1 MLSFIIEVTIWILC
15 IYGLLS
21 IIKDITDEAS
31 YKKIKSN
38 TKLILTVKDAE
49 EGIENYIRQL
59 NFSKNFYNNLV
70 VIDLDSNDETFN
82 IVEKLAEEGLNI
94 KVLDRN
100 EGIEYLEKSIA
111 P

>member
-1 MLSFIIEVTIWILC
+1 MLSFIVEVVIWILC

-21 IIKDITDEAS
+21 IIKDIADETS
-31 YKKIKSN
+31 YKKVKNN
-38 TKLILTVKDAE
+38 TKLILTVKDVE

-70 VIDLDSNDETFN
+70 VIDLESKDETFN
-82 IVEKLAEEGLNI
+82 IVQKLSEEGLNI
-94 KVLDRN
+94 KVLDRK
-100 EGIEYLEKSIA
+100 EGIEYLDKNIA

>member
-1 MLSFIIEVTIWILC
+1 MLSFIVEVVIWILC

-21 IIKDITDEAS
+21 IIKDIVDEAS
-31 YKKIKSN
+31 YKKVKNN
-38 TKLILTVKDAE
+38 TKLILTVKDVE

-70 VIDLDSNDETFN
+70 VIDLESKDETFN
-82 IVEKLAEEGLNI
+82 IVQKLSEEGLNI
-94 KVLDRN
+94 KVLDRR
-100 EGIEYLEKSIA
+100 EGIEYLEKNIA